1 MPSEEL
7 KKFELLVRDS
17 KADSLEKVIEKILE
31 SDIYLVSTFLKYPNV
46 IALGEK
52 NKHFQTLK
60 LFSHLS
66 YLDYKKSK
74 TNYIELNP
82 KMLKKLKILTIMEI
96 AKFNKNI
103 KYNYLKKMLDINDD
117 FELEEILFET
127 ISSGLVIGS
136 VDSMKE
142 CVNVIS
148 IKPRNNL
155 SDLTYAE
162 QLIDKW
168 INNIKQANEFIE
180 TQEKELNNKNNDIK
194 KMLIN

>member
-1 MPSEEL
+1 
-7 KKFELLVRDS
+7 
-17 KADSLEKVIEKILE
+17 
-31 SDIYLVSTFLKYPNV
+31 
-46 IALGEK
+46 
-52 NKHFQTLK
+52 
-60 LFSHLS
+60 
-66 YLDYKKSK
+66 
-74 TNYIELNP
+74 
-82 KMLKKLKILTIMEI
+82 
-96 AKFNKNI
+96 
-103 KYNYLKKMLDINDD
+103 
-117 FELEEILFET
+117 
-127 ISSGLVIGS
+127 
-136 VDSMKE
+136 MKE